1 MIHWVGTWEHEGD
14 SSAGVGRGHGG
25 AVHQLRAA
33 ERPVGHG
40 GDGSA
45 GSADADAQSSVR
57 AGPAG
62 RPRVLVRRKLLSQR
76 VFGHHHVRG
85 DVSAHTCTS
94 GSTGQRVF
102 WLDDHIID
110 YCRSVPITLLVVPP
124 GQPTVDRH
132 GPLFPALDTNNTLYF
147 CTASVMTSQIL
158 LRDRV
163 TLTASCFWTQD
174 GVLRLETK
182 TSVWFWCPIRSSP
195 WVGPVCRLPVTVV
208 HQITLI
214 VHHFNHLQENKNF
227 VSVCLNQMLFGSV
240 L

>member
-1 MIHWVGTWEHEGD
+1 MKIPVERTSPNGRVGTWEHECD
-14 SSAGVGRGHGG
+14 SSAGVRRGHGG

-33 ERPVGHG
+33 ERPVGNG

-94 GSTGQRVF
+94 GSTGQCF
-102 WLDDHIID
+102 LIGWSYYYLLLF
-110 YCRSVPITLLVVPP
+110 YSRSIPITLLVVPP

-132 GPLFPALDTNNTLYF
+132 GPLFPALDTNKTLYF

-158 LRDRV
+158 LKNKQSHVNSV
-163 TLTASCFWTQD
+163 TFLNTRWRPEAVD
-174 GVLRLETK
+174 
-182 TSVWFWCPIRSSP
+182 
-195 WVGPVCRLPVTVV
+195 
-208 HQITLI
+208 
-214 VHHFNHLQENKNF
+214 KN
-227 VSVCLNQMLFGSV
+227 
-240 L
+240 